1 MKQESLERLEPLA
14 KSSSNE
20 NLVNAPFGGVK
31 ITRSV
36 SADIFYLNQKRFREK
51 RGEKVIETE
60 KKIKELPEKKNE
72 ELKM

>member
-1 MKQESLERLEPLA
+1 M
-14 KSSSNE
+14 
-20 NLVNAPFGGVK
+20 NAPFGGVK